1 VSAKYF
7 LSFKNS
13 VLQLL
18 ELSVEGLIAKGK
30 SSISARRN
38 AASKLLEKV
47 FRVRLGRGF
56 YGECLVMFE
65 ELNVGKYIFF
75 ATCNKF

>member
-65 ELNVGKYIFF
+65 DIIILVSLILNML
-75 ATCNKF
+75 

>member
-7 LSFKNS
+7 LSFKKS

>member
-7 LSFKNS
+7 LSFKKS

-65 ELNVGKYIFF
+65 DIIILVSLILNML
-75 ATCNKF
+75 

>member
-1 VSAKYF
+1 M
-7 LSFKNS
+7 
-13 VLQLL
+13 
-18 ELSVEGLIAKGK
+18 ELSVEELIAKGN

-65 ELNVGKYIFF
+65 DLIILVSIVLNML
-75 ATCNKF
+75 

>member
-7 LSFKNS
+7 LSFKKS

-65 ELNVGKYIFF
+65 DIFILVSLILNML
-75 ATCNKF
+75 

>member
-1 VSAKYF
+1 
-7 LSFKNS
+7 
-13 VLQLL
+13 LQLL

-65 ELNVGKYIFF
+65 DIIILVSLILNML
-75 ATCNKF
+75 

>member
-7 LSFKNS
+7 LSFIKS

>member
-18 ELSVEGLIAKGK
+18 ELSVEGLIARGK

>member
-18 ELSVEGLIAKGK
+18 ELSVEGLIARGK

-65 ELNVGKYIFF
+65 DIIILVSLILNML
-75 ATCNKF
+75 